1 MRIKPGHA
9 RVTQA
14 LGVLAPSTMAL
25 ADAGFEPAHP
35 PKGGFPGAWTQAPY
49 FPRERAVG
57 ALCNVWPSAVGLRE
71 ERLGPTAPSSGRT
84 PRALNDSNERARIA
98 RAYLFT
104 GSSVAFK

>member
-1 MRIKPGHA
+1 
-9 RVTQA
+9 
-14 LGVLAPSTMAL
+14 MAL